1 MTNKIYNI
9 LLNERITDIL
19 LSTKVRN
26 IESNIA
32 KKREISL
39 DVVRIVR
46 NPLCIFSYSETKE
59 RYLNKRTKL

>member
-9 LLNERITDIL
+9 PLNERITDIL

-32 KKREISL
+32 KK
-39 DVVRIVR
+39 
-46 NPLCIFSYSETKE
+46 KE
-59 RYLNKRTKL
+59 KSALMLFA

>member
-9 LLNERITDIL
+9 RLNERITDIL

-39 DVVRIVR
+39 DVVHIVR
-46 NPLCIFSYSETKE
+46 NHLCIFSYSETKE